1 GTMQSRASGGT
12 HTHPY
17 RRRRRCHCQ
26 KHSSQLRVRPWPR
39 PTATPHRDTPMSD
52 PAAVA
57 ERQQRRQQGWIAGLI
72 GLPFRLFGML
82 CGSLVLAILLEWIGM
97 LFIWSDQG
105 SHHAEQMLSY
115 ELDQLSSDFRR
126 SIVMDAPVQTARRL
140 IGGTHE
146 HVGVQAGLREWIE
159 LSRSGAEEGRAA
171 LRRPLELPYGPVEPY
186 AIAAGYTALT
196 LLVRLVVL
204 SLALPLFLTAAF
216 VGLIDGLVRR
226 DLRRFGAGHESGFLY
241 HRMRALVLPF
251 VTLPGVVY
259 LTLPVSVHPLWIL
272 LPAAALVSIAVN
284 ITAGIF
290 KKYL

>member
-1 GTMQSRASGGT
+1 
-12 HTHPY
+12 
-17 RRRRRCHCQ
+17 
-26 KHSSQLRVRPWPR
+26 
-39 PTATPHRDTPMSD
+39 MSD

-140 IGGTHE
+140 IKWTHE
-146 HVGVQAGLREWIE
+146 HVVVQSGLREWIE
-159 LSRSGAEEGRAA
+159 LSLSGTEERRAGF
-171 LRRPLELPYGPVEPY
+171 RRLLKMAYAAVEPY
-186 AIAAGYTALT
+186 AVAAGYTALT
-196 LLVRLVVL
+196 SLVRLVVL
-204 SLALPLFLTAAF
+204 CLTLPLFLTAAF

-226 DLRRFGAGHESGFLY
+226 DLRRFGAGHESGFLH
-241 HRMRALVLPF
+241 HRTRTLILPLAALPWA
-251 VTLPGVVY
+251 VY
-259 LTLPVSVHPLWIL
+259 LIAPLSVHPLWIL
-272 LPAAALVSIAVN
+272 MPTAVLLSLAVDVAAGS
-284 ITAGIF
+284 F